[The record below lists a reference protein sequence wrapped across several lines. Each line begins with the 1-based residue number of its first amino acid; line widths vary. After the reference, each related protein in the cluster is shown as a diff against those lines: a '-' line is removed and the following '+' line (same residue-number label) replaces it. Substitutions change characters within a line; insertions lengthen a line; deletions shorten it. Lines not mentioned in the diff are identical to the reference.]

1 VLLSKSNVI
10 RLRPIAANI
19 EGSTRSEIAVMME
32 KFAAAFRASS
42 VSEAVAAAAASA

>member
-19 EGSTRSEIAVMME
+19 EGSTRSEIAVME